1 VRRFLVLRRG
11 PARQERHR
19 ESGAVLSADGAHVGQ
34 GLVYLDNI
42 QVGTHTWTS
51 ASDNGNGQTITQDPT
66 GEDFVSA
73 LLGEP
78 LSVAFPR

>member
-1 VRRFLVLRRG
+1 
-11 PARQERHR
+11 
-19 ESGAVLSADGAHVGQ
+19 VGQ
-34 GLVYLDNI
+34 GFVYLDNI